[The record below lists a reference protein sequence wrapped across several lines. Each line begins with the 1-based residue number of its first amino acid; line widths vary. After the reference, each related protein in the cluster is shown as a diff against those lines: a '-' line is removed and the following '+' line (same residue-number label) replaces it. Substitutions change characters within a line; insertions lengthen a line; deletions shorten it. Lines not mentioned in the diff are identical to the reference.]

1 MKFFVKIDGELVE
14 ATPEQVF
21 DLEVKLFNEE
31 GEELERPEPE
41 VKEVKTDEGEG
52 DVKEVIDTVTDM
64 FDKVNN
70 KLEAMD
76 GKINEQDKKIKGAFP
91 MFGGKEEG
99 GKETVTYGDDED
111 GTKEALDYVGKFW
124 DLKRQGVTLK
134 DGFIHPMAVIKDDKT
149 ITELTKFFL
158 LVTRSGQRRPDY
170 KALELF
176 EKIYGKTVVGD
187 TGNVF
192 PIPDIVEAEILAF
205 ARERSFA
212 LQYARVI
219 PMTSE
224 KQSWPRE
231 TASATVSW
239 GNTTSE
245 SEPTVDEFE
254 LDAEELSCWAGVK
267 NSHMADSRS
276 DIVGWL
282 TANLGEAAGLELDN
296 KMFNGLGSDSP
307 FICSGILSADCG
319 YSVTMASG
327 STAFSNLTGT
337 HLTAMIAELDGLK
350 KEGARFMM
358 NGAILHFVRDLK
370 DDNNRPIFTE
380 TVGGGVPGAIWGY
393 PYSEVIKCPGT
404 SGANTAFLAFGNPRY
419 FAVGR
424 RLDTATLD
432 VDPYGLWTTNRTR
445 YKIYQRWALGMAL
458 PNGFVRLL
466 TAAS

>member
-192 PIPDIVEAEILAF
+192 PIPDIVEAEML
-205 ARERSFA
+205 
-212 LQYARVI
+212 
-219 PMTSE
+219 
-224 KQSWPRE
+224 KQKFLHLL
-231 TASATVSW
+231 
-239 GNTTSE
+239 E
-245 SEPTVDEFE
+245 SEV
-254 LDAEELSCWAGVK
+254 LL
-267 NSHMADSRS
+267 
-276 DIVGWL
+276 
-282 TANLGEAAGLELDN
+282 
-296 KMFNGLGSDSP
+296 
-307 FICSGILSADCG
+307 
-319 YSVTMASG
+319 YSMQES
-327 STAFSNLTGT
+327 F
-337 HLTAMIAELDGLK
+337 
-350 KEGARFMM
+350 
-358 NGAILHFVRDLK
+358 
-370 DDNNRPIFTE
+370 P
-380 TVGGGVPGAIWGY
+380 
-393 PYSEVIKCPGT
+393 
-404 SGANTAFLAFGNPRY
+404 
-419 FAVGR
+419 
-424 RLDTATLD
+424 
-432 VDPYGLWTTNRTR
+432 
-445 YKIYQRWALGMAL
+445 
-458 PNGFVRLL
+458 
-466 TAAS
+466 